1 MSLIKSINLLI
12 TFLLELCL
20 LVAYGYFGFNIGNNK
35 IVNIVLAIA
44 LPAIVALMWGLY
56 LAPKSYKDI
65 PNNIKQ
71 IGKGILFLIAF
82 IGLFLLK
89 QERIDIIFLIIYI
102 INMILLIVWKQI

>member
-20 LVAYGYFGFNIGNNK
+20 LVVYGYFGFNIGNTKTINIIFA
-35 IVNIVLAIA
+35 IVI
-44 LPAIVALMWGLY
+44 PAIVAVIWGFY
-56 LAPKSYKDI
+56 LAPKSYRNI
-65 PNNIKQ
+65 SNTIKQ

-89 QERIDIIFLIIYI
+89 QEKIDILFLIVYI
-102 INMILLIVWKQI
+102 INMILLILWKQI